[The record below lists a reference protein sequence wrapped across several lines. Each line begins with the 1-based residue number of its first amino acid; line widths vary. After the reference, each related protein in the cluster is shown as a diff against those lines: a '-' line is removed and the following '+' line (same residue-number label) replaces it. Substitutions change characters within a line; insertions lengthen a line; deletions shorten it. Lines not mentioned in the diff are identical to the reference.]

1 MRLII
6 VLLAAMLI
14 GSCNFMTQQN
24 DDPGAD
30 GSENIDMHNAR
41 NSLDYFGTYK
51 GILPCGDCEGIETE
65 IRLRPDSTF
74 VRSAKYLGKDD
85 PQLYYKSGKYEWND
99 EGNTISLLGIDPP
112 NQFFVSENKLVQL
125 DSEGRLIKGKLEN
138 KYALNKIP

>member
-6 VLLAAMLI
+6 VLLSMMLI

-30 GSENIDMHNAR
+30 GSYDMHNAL
-41 NSLDYFGTYK
+41 NSLDYVGTYK
-51 GILPCGDCEGIETE
+51 GVLPCDDCEGIETE

-74 VRSAKYLGKDD
+74 SRSLKYLGNDD

-99 EGNTISLLGIDPP
+99 EGNTITLLGIDKP